1 MGAGGHRRP
10 LFAGREK
17 SYDFYAYIIMT
28 FAACVNFYMNT
39 NLTSFANL
47 MLLSPLPALRER
59 QNGAWR
65 ISYMPYPYWGWD
77 WYQPTAV
84 PVK

>member
-1 MGAGGHRRP
+1 
-10 LFAGREK
+10 
-17 SYDFYAYIIMT
+17 
-28 FAACVNFYMNT
+28 MNT